1 MITTNPV
8 NNVAIE
14 AHKAHTTYNLHN
26 LITANPVNNVTIE
39 AHNDD
44 DINNIICYYTNVQSL
59 PNKYDDILSTVVE
72 EKKAKIIGIS
82 ETWCRPDIEDYE
94 IALPG
99 YTIFRKDRTV
109 RIGGGVLLYVSEELS
124 CQPVNMLNN
133 HNFEDSIWCKVII
146 NPRQVLLLG
155 VCYRSTCSNHVN
167 NAELLDLLTKA
178 SNLPDVSHVLI
189 MGDFNYAGID
199 WEHMII
205 EGGRDAQLF
214 HENALDNLLVQHV
227 NFN

>member
-1 MITTNPV
+1 MLKSEQPCTYHIPVYTNYNPHNLITTNPV

-26 LITANPVNNVTIE
+26 LITANPVNNVTTE

-59 PNKYDDILSTVVE
+59 SNKYDDILSTVVE

-82 ETWCRPDIEDYE
+82 ETWCHPDIEDYE

-124 CQPVNMLNN
+124 CQPVNIILRTR
-133 HNFEDSIWCKVII
+133 FGVKLSSIQDK
-146 NPRQVLLLG
+146 
-155 VCYRSTCSNHVN
+155 YYS
-167 NAELLDLLTKA
+167 
-178 SNLPDVSHVLI
+178 
-189 MGDFNYAGID
+189 
-199 WEHMII
+199 
-205 EGGRDAQLF
+205 
-214 HENALDNLLVQHV
+214 
-227 NFN
+227 